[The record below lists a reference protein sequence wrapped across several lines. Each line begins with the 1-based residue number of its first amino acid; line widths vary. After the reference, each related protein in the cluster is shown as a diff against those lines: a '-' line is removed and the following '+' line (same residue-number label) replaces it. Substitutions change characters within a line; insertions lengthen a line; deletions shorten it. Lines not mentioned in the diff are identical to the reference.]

1 MKWLDKLKPTKGEVY
16 IKGGAL
22 PDSDH
27 ETATGRALYT
37 VTALRKAYDA
47 GFEDALGKQGY
58 CVCVEGVHIPDDV
71 VKKAVFSYMTRDM
84 K

>member
-16 IKGGAL
+16 IKGNAL
-22 PDSDH
+22 PESDH

-37 VTALRKAYDA
+37 ITALRKAYDA
-47 GFEDALGKQGY
+47 GFAEGTGKGY
-58 CVCVEGVHIPDDV
+58 GVCVEGVHVPDDV
-71 VKKAVFSYMTRDM
+71 VKKAVFLYMTRDF